1 MIKYKS
7 SSIIRKVES
16 IHERRDNGVHLLC
29 AELEGE
35 EGADQPREGEHIV
48 RSIKICYTICP
59 GIYLLAGYATYLLA
73 AVLWLHWT

>member
-1 MIKYKS
+1 MMESYSHLWQVMIKYKS
-7 SSIIRKVES
+7 PSIIRKVES

-59 GIYLLAGYATYLLA
+59 GIY
-73 AVLWLHWT
+73 WLGTQHIC